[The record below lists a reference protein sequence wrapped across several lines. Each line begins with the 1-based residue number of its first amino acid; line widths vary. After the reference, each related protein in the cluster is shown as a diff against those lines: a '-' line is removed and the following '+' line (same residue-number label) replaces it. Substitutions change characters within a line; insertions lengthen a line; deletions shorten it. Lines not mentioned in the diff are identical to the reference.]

1 MCHPAALTSVCPHLF
16 SSVLHHEEDIG
27 SVAHSEAESVL
38 QRVWTVVVV
47 TDTVLVEVV
56 HAEAAGLSKMLT
68 IAGPFDSAVARRL
81 DNCEDD
87 GLCLSV
93 RKLVDN

>member
-1 MCHPAALTSVCPHLF
+1 M
-16 SSVLHHEEDIG
+16 
-27 SVAHSEAESVL
+27 
-38 QRVWTVVVV
+38 VV